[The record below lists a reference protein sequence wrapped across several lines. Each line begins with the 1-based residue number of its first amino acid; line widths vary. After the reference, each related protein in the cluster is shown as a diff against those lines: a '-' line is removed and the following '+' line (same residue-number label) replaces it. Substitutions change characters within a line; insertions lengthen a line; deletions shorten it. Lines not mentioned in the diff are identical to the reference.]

1 MQQRTAVDADIR
13 LGMDGERAL
22 IVQLLRQAL
31 VDARSRREDIRSEAR
46 QFLQDPQAAGFW
58 ITLAGGDPDAFQE
71 RVQQVLQHRR
81 EA

>member
-13 LGMDGERAL
+13 VGMDGERAL

-31 VDARSRREDIRSEAR
+31 VDARSRRADIRDEAR
-46 QFLQDPQAAGFW
+46 QFLQDPQATGVW

-71 RVQQVLQHRR
+71 QVQQVLQRTR
-81 EA
+81 EV